1 MEVAGD
7 NVMVVVEICEV
18 AIFDGAVE
26 EIGSFEVMV
35 EVGTNTVMTAAAV
48 IVFER
53 IVFVAV
59 EKIDVSKA
67 TRALKE
73 MKVEVN

>member
-67 TRALKE
+67 TSALKE